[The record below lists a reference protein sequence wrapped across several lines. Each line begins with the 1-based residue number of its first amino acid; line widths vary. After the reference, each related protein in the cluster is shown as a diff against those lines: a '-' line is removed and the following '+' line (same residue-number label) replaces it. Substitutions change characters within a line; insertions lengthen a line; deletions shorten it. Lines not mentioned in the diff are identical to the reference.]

1 MSRYIDADA
10 LIEKFDKIFLGNNPR
25 GVIRVTIEN
34 APTADVMPKEKYDR
48 LLENATIL
56 AKAVRKYQTA
66 DVVEVVHGYWK
77 GKPIA
82 GYCTVRCSVCGSA
95 FLDNDGRW
103 NYCPHCGADMRG
115 ENDGE

>member
-10 LIEKFDKIFLGNNPR
+10 FKRNNADLLHCDFPH
-25 GVIRVTIEN
+25 ICEDTLEEIIDCE
-34 APTADVMPKEKYDR
+34 PTADVAP
-48 LLENATIL
+48 
-56 AKAVRKYQTA
+56 
-66 DVVEVVHGYWK
+66 VVHGEWK

-103 NYCPHCGADMRG
+103 KYCPNCGAKMDLK
-115 ENDGE
+115 EVKE